1 MLAYDNDNLLLSWE
15 FHNTGGSGLVSITV
29 QCSEEGD
36 ENSLNAANADSP
48 VIKDSNEQSLTGS
61 ISLGPIT
68 AENSI
73 GRDELRTEYV
83 LATTG

>member
-1 MLAYDNDNLLLSWE
+1 MSVTV
-15 FHNTGGSGLVSITV
+15 HCSG
-29 QCSEEGD
+29 EGD
-36 ENSLNAANADSP
+36 EDSLNAANADP
-48 VIKDSNEQSLTGS
+48 LVIKDSNEQSLTGS
-61 ISLGPIT
+61 ISLGPITAGANYSCLIT